1 MPQSFGFLMCKVK
14 ICGIKSVHDA
24 RLADRSGA
32 DALGL
37 LVGQTHTSKDF
48 ISPQAALEIYRAIS
62 PFIVPVLVTHLED
75 PESIV
80 KLARL
85 LPCPTLQLHGD
96 MTTTVLRKLSRV
108 LRPKKLIARV
118 SVEGEKSIQR
128 ARELSAYADAIVLD
142 TIDRSTDRVGGTGL
156 VHDWA
161 ISARI
166 VRQSRV
172 PVVLAGGLTPENV
185 AEAIRIVKP
194 WGVDVNSGVKKRDG
208 GKDLK
213 RMTNFIKRAKGI
225 EE

>member
-1 MPQSFGFLMCKVK
+1 MCRVK

-24 RLADRSGA
+24 KLVDRLGA

-37 LVGQTHTSKDF
+37 LVGQTHTSNDF
-48 ISPQAALEIYRAIS
+48 ISPEMALKICTAIS
-62 PFIVPVLVTHLED
+62 PFIVPVLVTHIED
-75 PESIV
+75 PEAIV
-80 KLARL
+80 KLARF
-85 LPCPTLQLHGD
+85 LPCPTIQLHGD
-96 MTTTVLRKLSRV
+96 MTINLLRKLSRL
-108 LRPKKLIARV
+108 LRPKKLIARA

-128 ARELSAYADAIVLD
+128 ALELSAYADAIVLD

-156 VHDWA
+156 VHDWS

-208 GKDLK
+208 GKDPK
-213 RMTNFIKRAKGI
+213 RIATFIKGAK
-225 EE
+225 EW

>member
-1 MPQSFGFLMCKVK
+1 VKVK

-24 RLADRSGA
+24 KLADRLGA

-37 LVGQTHTSKDF
+37 LVGQTHASKDF
-48 ISPQAALEIYRAIS
+48 ISPRMALKICTAIS
-62 PFIVPVLVTHLED
+62 PFIVPVLVTHIED

-85 LPCPTLQLHGD
+85 LPCPAIQLHGD
-96 MTTTVLRKLSRV
+96 MTINLLRKLSRL

-118 SVEGEKSIQR
+118 SVEGENSIQH

-156 VHDWA
+156 VHDWS
-161 ISARI
+161 ISAKI
-166 VRQSRV
+166 VRESRV

-208 GKDLK
+208 GKDPK
-213 RMTNFIKRAKGI
+213 RISGFIKRAKGVVG
-225 EE
+225 